1 MQDKIIDFVQKSEKV
16 VVFLSVY
23 RQVLRRDDRVIFALT
38 GNKLRATYFSANNTQ
53 FPLPLPIVLRVCR
66 LPGTRQ
72 TTLPH
77 VIFCSTSHMPQ
88 PPLFGGRFLPKSNK
102 ECQFQNFSR
111 QVARILLQ
119 FTKFCATII
128 KLWGHSS
135 VGRALEWHSRGRRF
149 DPDYLHQERTIRT
162 LLFQKAVFG

>member
-1 MQDKIIDFVQKSEKV
+1 M
-16 VVFLSVY
+16 FLSVY

-38 GNKLRATYFSANNTQ
+38 GNKLRATHLSANNTQ
-53 FPLPLPIVLRVCR
+53 SPLPPLIVSQVCR

-77 VIFCSTSHMPQ
+77 VIFCSTSYMPQ

-135 VGRALEWHSRGRRF
+135 VGRALEWHSRGQGS
-149 DPDYLHQERTIRT
+149 DSPCLHQKPY
-162 LLFQKAVFG
+162 QKSLVLNSV

>member
-135 VGRALEWHSRGRRF
+135 VGRALEWHSRGQGS
-149 DPDYLHQERTIRT
+149 DSPCLHQKPY
-162 LLFQKAVFG
+162 QKSLVLNSV